1 MALASKSVP
10 NLINGVTQQPPELRL
25 NNQLEV
31 QENGYPDVV
40 EGLRKRPP
48 SLFLKYLLKCS
59 SSWTAGAST
68 SDLTTSN
75 TERLTSSELASALV
89 HSYKRDSDETYT
101 VLVVPQE
108 SGGVVQDPL
117 LLVYDEEG
125 NLRYQAGKSSWLA
138 DGSSITYQDGAVT
151 LYGNSDSTAYLKNA
165 TPNNNIKATSV
176 ADATFL
182 VNTNTIVKLNPDR
195 IPSKTGNSCLVHFKT
210 VNYKKD
216 YTLTFESL
224 GSNQR
229 LVAQASTE
237 DPSSNTHYAQLK
249 VSTAAAALRDDVIS
263 ESSQAGATV
272 YFSGRSA
279 QQTTEEKKD
288 NTWSDSALIPYLSF
302 SKTQGVIDDG
312 SPATGTFA
320 PSGELTVIVGD
331 NSMVYSSTEQSAW
344 DTFNTLPKNGWVYS
358 DGTDPTPSG
367 IVLPRSVASLSYN
380 DSWYDFDSDEYYDTR
395 YVTVP
400 PISTVDQNPANATL
414 VVTPTISR
422 DEGYFIVTSPSDG
435 TFGDFNVF
443 VSDDNGGNDLVA
455 IKGIAKSFADLPNQ
469 CVEDYKLT
477 VTGDGS
483 KGEDDYHVVF
493 KGAGGSGVWRES
505 VEGGLQNDFNNA
517 TMPHQLRQDPKILG
531 SLRFSFE
538 PLSFTSRLVGDEL
551 TNPAP
556 SFVENTISDVFFYRN
571 RLAFLSEDNVIFSEN
586 GDYFNFYRTTVR
598 TLLDS
603 DPIDIAIASTDVS
616 TLKAAK
622 AVQDY
627 LLLFSE
633 QNQFTL
639 SSAQLLTPTDVKA
652 DLSTQYECDLT
663 APPVT
668 AGNSVFFATANQ
680 YYSGVREYVTNPNTE
695 INEAPLVTDHVPEY
709 IQGTITKMAAST
721 NKNMLLCLS
730 SADKKV
736 VYVYKW
742 YDSDSQRLQSAWS
755 KWIFDKDVL
764 NIAFN
769 NSRMYITFGDGSF
782 EELDLA
788 SNEQSINFTNLQNLV
803 KNDTGFTLTAPLYT
817 KQDFLQFTY
826 DNQTYLTSVLLKFQT
841 FGSSPSIEFTA
852 TAALKALNLT
862 SITFNSEAYAFA
874 DASSV
879 DYPDGSTKYTWTPS
893 GAQAAA
899 VQSIVDGTTLPDG
912 TSTTVWYLTLNVDVT
927 QEYSGKAYDVYL
939 DHRRKLNSANSASFS
954 LSDIPSSDLTASTKF
969 VDHLGVVIATGT
981 SSAELDKVVAY
992 INGQTHTENGVVVY
1006 NYLYSGEPYTFTA
1019 TLSEPVFDYGKK
1031 DASKLARMQI
1041 RSFNVSFSDTAFFNF
1056 KVKAKDRDEV
1066 VATYTAKQF
1075 GDSENILG
1083 FLPNIQYGDKK
1094 FSVLSN
1100 ATNVK
1105 LTLENDS
1112 HLPSTFQSGEYEV
1125 MFHYRN
1131 PVRL

>member
-68 SDLTTSN
+68 SNLTTSN
-75 TERLTSSELASALV
+75 TERLTSSELANALM
-89 HSYKRDSDETYT
+89 HTYKRDSEETYT

-117 LLVYDEEG
+117 LLVYDELG
-125 NLRYQAGKSSWLA
+125 NLRYQAGKSSWLP
-138 DGSSITYQDGAVT
+138 DGSSITYTDGTVT
-151 LYGNSDSTAYLKNA
+151 LYGNTDSTTYLKDA
-165 TPNNNIKATSV
+165 APNKSIKATSV
-176 ADATFL
+176 VDATFL
-182 VNTNTIVKLNPDR
+182 VNSKTIVKLNADR
-195 IPSKTGNSCLVHFKT
+195 IPAKTGSSCLVHFKT
-210 VNYKKD
+210 VNYSKD
-216 YTLTFESL
+216 YQLTFESL
-224 GSNQR
+224 NDEQR
-229 LVAQASTE
+229 LIASAPTG
-237 DPSSNTHYAQLK
+237 DPSSNTHYSGLK
-249 VSTAAAALRDDVIS
+249 VSTAAAALRASVVS

-272 YFSGRSA
+272 YFSGRSKEI
-279 QQTTEEKKD
+279 TTEEQRD
-288 NTWSDSALIPYLSF
+288 NTWTDSQLRPYLRYQ
-302 SKTQGVIDDG
+302 KTRGVISDG

-320 PSGELTVIVGD
+320 PLGALTVIVGD
-331 NSMVYSSTEQSAW
+331 NSLVYSPTEQSAW
-344 DTFNTLPKNGWVYS
+344 DTFDTLPKNGWVYS
-358 DGTDPTPSG
+358 DGTTSTPDG
-367 IVLPRSVASLSYN
+367 IVLPRSVATLTYSN
-380 DSWYDFDSDEYYDTR
+380 SWYDFDTDEYYDTKFL
-395 YVTVP
+395 TVP
-400 PISTVDQNPANATL
+400 SVSTVDQNPASATL
-414 VVTPTISR
+414 VVTPTVDR
-422 DEGYFIVTSPSDG
+422 GEGYFVVSSPSDG

-455 IKGIAKSFADLPNQ
+455 IKNTAKSFADLPNQ
-469 CVEDYKLT
+469 CVEDYKLS

-505 VEGGLQNDFNNA
+505 VEGGLQNDFDNT

-538 PLSFTSRLVGDEL
+538 PLSFTSRLVGDEH

-586 GDYFNFYRTTVR
+586 GEYFNFYRSTVR

-603 DPIDIAIASTDVS
+603 DPIDVAISSTDVS
-616 TLKAAK
+616 TLKAATP
-622 AVQDY
+622 VQDF

-633 QNQFTL
+633 QSQFTL

-663 APPVT
+663 AKPVI
-668 AGNSVFFATANQ
+668 AGNSVFFATKNQ
-680 YYSGVREYVTNPNTE
+680 YYSGLREYVTNPSTE
-695 INEAPLVTDHVPEY
+695 INEAPLVTNHVPEY
-709 IQGTITKMAAST
+709 IEGAITKMASST
-721 NKNMLLCLS
+721 NKSMLLCLS
-730 SADKKV
+730 DVDKKV

-742 YDSDSQRLQSAWS
+742 YDSDNQRLQSAWS
-755 KWIFDKDVL
+755 KWVFDKDVL
-764 NIAFN
+764 NITFN

-788 SNEQSINFTNLQNLV
+788 SNEQSITFSGLALATATNNVNLLTVEYTASAVAAFPYGGTTHLAPYFMRFEEVSNTPVIEMTVPLSLLNITFDGV
-803 KNDTGFTLTAPLYT
+803 KFFG
-817 KQDFLQFTY
+817 
-826 DNQTYLTSVLLKFQT
+826 QTYYIADATAVNNIDGSKKFTWVPTTSQINTIQT
-841 FGSSPSIEFTA
+841 FVDVQTDPE
-852 TAALKALNLT
+852 NPYV
-862 SITFNSEAYAFA
+862 EA
-874 DASSV
+874 
-879 DYPDGSTKYTWTPS
+879 
-893 GAQAAA
+893 QIAA
-899 VQSIVDGTTLPDG
+899 VIKTAETF
-912 TSTTVWYLTLNVDVT
+912 T
-927 QEYSGKAYDVYL
+927 GKAYDVYL
-939 DHRRKLNSANSASFS
+939 DHRRKLNSANSATFS
-954 LSDIPSSDLTASTKF
+954 LSDIPSADLTTSTKF
-969 VDHLGVVIATGT
+969 VDHLGVLIAQGT
-981 SSAELDKVVAY
+981 SSAELAKVVSY
-992 INGQTHTENGVVVY
+992 INGKTHTENGAVVN
-1006 NYLYSGEPYTFTA
+1006 NYLYAGEPYTFTA

-1031 DASKLARMQI
+1031 DPSHLARMQL

-1066 VATYTAKQF
+1066 VSTYTAKEF
-1075 GDSENILG
+1075 GNSENTLG
-1083 FLPNIQYGDKK
+1083 FLPNIDYGTKK
-1094 FSVLSN
+1094 FAVLSN
-1100 ATNVK
+1100 AANVK

-1112 HLPSTFQSGEYEV
+1112 HLPSTFQSGEYEI

>member
-48 SLFLKYLLKCS
+48 SLFLNYLLKCS
-59 SSWTAGAST
+59 SSWTAGVST

-75 TERLTSSELASALV
+75 TERLTSSELANALV

-138 DGSSITYQDGAVT
+138 DGSSITYQDGDVT
-151 LYGNSDSTAYLKNA
+151 LYGNSDSTTYLKNA
-165 TPNNNIKATSV
+165 TPDNSIKATSV

-210 VNYKKD
+210 VNYNKD
-216 YTLTFESL
+216 YRLTFESL
-224 GSNQR
+224 ENSQR
-229 LVAQASTE
+229 LVAQASTD
-237 DPSSNTHYAQLK
+237 DPSSNTHYNELK
-249 VSTAAAALRDDVIS
+249 VSTAATALRDDVIS

-272 YFSGRSA
+272 YFSGRSDK
-279 QQTTEEKKD
+279 QTTEEKKD
-288 NTWSDSALIPYLSF
+288 NTWSDSALIPYLRF

-320 PSGELTVIVGD
+320 PSGQLTVIVGD
-331 NSMVYSSTEQSAW
+331 NSMVYSPTEQSAW
-344 DTFNTLPKNGWVYS
+344 DTFNRLPKNGWVYS
-358 DGTDPTPSG
+358 DGTDSTPSG
-367 IVLPRSVASLSYN
+367 IVFPRSIASLRYS
-380 DSWYDFDSDEYYDTR
+380 DSWYDHDSDEYYDTR
-395 YVTVP
+395 WVTVP
-400 PISTVDQNPANATL
+400 PISTVDQNPASASL

-422 DEGYFIVTSPSDG
+422 GEGYFVVTSPSDG

-455 IKGIAKSFADLPNQ
+455 IKGTAKSFADLPNQ

-483 KGEDDYHVVF
+483 KGEDDYHVIF
-493 KGAGGSGVWRES
+493 KGAGGSGIWRES
-505 VEGGLQNDFNNA
+505 VEGGLQNDFDNT

-556 SFVENTISDVFFYRN
+556 SFVENTISDIFFYRN

-616 TLKAAK
+616 TLKAAT

-680 YYSGVREYVTNPNTE
+680 YYSGIREYVTNPNTE
-695 INEAPLVTDHVPEY
+695 INEAPLVTNHVPEY
-709 IQGTITKMAAST
+709 IQGTITKIAAST
-721 NKNMLLCLS
+721 NKNMLLCLNS
-730 SADKKV
+730 VDKKV

-764 NIAFN
+764 NISFN
-769 NSRMYITFGDGSF
+769 NSRMYITFGDGCF

-788 SNEQSINFTNLQNLV
+788 SNEQSITFAQTATFLGTSDLSLGAGTYAQSDIMSYSYNNELLLAGFVLRFEDLFNTPVIEFTALPTLLNA
-803 KNDTGFTLTAPLYT
+803 GFNGLT
-817 KQDFLQFTY
+817 F
-826 DNQTYLTSVLLKFQT
+826 NGETYLTSAATVIENSDGSKKFT
-841 FGSSPSIEFTA
+841 WVPTGSQVDAVQAIVD
-852 TAALKALNLT
+852 
-862 SITFNSEAYAFA
+862 A
-874 DASSV
+874 DASTRFELPVLLESEV
-879 DYPDGSTKYTWTPS
+879 SYT
-893 GAQAAA
+893 
-899 VQSIVDGTTLPDG
+899 GT
-912 TSTTVWYLTLNVDVT
+912 
-927 QEYSGKAYDVYL
+927 AYDVYL
-939 DHRRKLNSANSASFS
+939 DHRRKLNSTNSATFS

-981 SSAELDKVVAY
+981 SSAELDKVVNY
-992 INGQTHTENGVVVY
+992 INGKTHTENGSLLY
-1006 NYLYSGEPYTFTA
+1006 NYLYAGEPYTFKA

-1066 VATYTAKQF
+1066 VSTYTAKHF
-1075 GDSENILG
+1075 GDSENTLG

>member
-75 TERLTSSELASALV
+75 TERLTSSELANALI
-89 HSYKRDSDETYT
+89 HTYKRDSEETYT
-101 VLVVPQE
+101 VLVIPQE

-117 LLVYDEEG
+117 LLIYDEEG
-125 NLRYQAGKSSWLA
+125 NLRYQAGKSSWLP
-138 DGSSITYQDGAVT
+138 DGSSITYTINTVT
-151 LYGNSDSTAYLKNA
+151 YYGNSDSTAYLKDA
-165 TPNNNIKATSV
+165 TPDTTIKATSV

-182 VNTNTIVKLNPDR
+182 VNTKTIIRLSDDK
-195 IPSKTGNSCLVHFKT
+195 IPAKSGNSALIHLKS
-210 VNYKKD
+210 VNYSKD
-216 YTLTFESL
+216 YDITLESKS
-224 GSNQR
+224 SNER
-229 LVAQASTE
+229 FTASADTA
-237 DPSSNTHYAQLK
+237 DPSSNTHYNELK
-249 VSTAAAALRDDVIS
+249 VSTIATDLRAQVISIGAQAGDTTYFNAQNAIINKDGDTFLRDD
-263 ESSQAGATV
+263 ELA
-272 YFSGRSA
+272 
-279 QQTTEEKKD
+279 
-288 NTWSDSALIPYLSF
+288 PYLTLT
-302 SKTQGVIDDG
+302 KTNGYEEDGVA
-312 SPATGTFA
+312 ATGTFPA
-320 PSGELTVIVGD
+320 LGALTVLVGS
-331 NSMVYSSTEQSAW
+331 NGLSYSSAEQADW
-344 DTFNTLPKNGWVYS
+344 DNNDYLPREGWVYA
-358 DGTDPTPSG
+358 DGADPTPDA
-367 IVLPRSVASLSYN
+367 IVLPRNVVTTYQSGNWSSGYEIIL
-380 DSWYDFDSDEYYDTR
+380 
-395 YVTVP
+395 TVP
-400 PISTVDQNPANATL
+400 PVSCIEQDPSNAKF
-414 VVTPTISR
+414 VVTPAIDR
-422 DEGYFIVTSPSDG
+422 NEGYFVITSTPEGS
-435 TFGDFNVF
+435 FGDFDVF
-443 VSDDNGGNDLVA
+443 VADDNGGRDLVG
-455 IKGIAKSFADLPNQ
+455 IKDIAKSFADLPNQ
-469 CVEDYKLT
+469 CVAGYRLA

-483 KGEDDYHVVF
+483 RGEDDFYVVF
-493 KGAGGSGVWRES
+493 TGAGGSGVWRES
-505 VEGGLQNDFNNA
+505 VAGGIQNDYDNA
-517 TMPHQLRQDPKILG
+517 TMPHQLRQDPLVTG

-538 PLSFTSRLVGDEL
+538 SIVYDSRLVGDES
-551 TNPAP
+551 TNPPP
-556 SFVENTISDVFFYRN
+556 SFVDNTINDVFFYRN
-571 RLAFLSEDNVIFSEN
+571 RLAFLSDDNVIFSEN
-586 GDYFNFYRTTVR
+586 GEYFNFYRTTVR
-598 TLLDS
+598 SLLDS
-603 DPIDIAIASTDVS
+603 DPIDISISNAEVS
-616 TLKAAK
+616 TLKAAT
-622 AVQDY
+622 AIQDY

-663 APPVT
+663 ARPVI

-695 INEAPLVTDHVPEY
+695 INEAPLVTNHVPEY
-709 IQGTITKMAAST
+709 IQGTITKMVSST
-721 NKNMLLCLS
+721 NKNMLLCLNS
-730 SADKKV
+730 VDKKV

-788 SNEQSINFTNLQNLV
+788 SNEQSINFTNVKNLV
-803 KNDTGFTLTAPLYT
+803 KNDTGFTLTSPLYT

-826 DNQTYLTSVLLKFQT
+826 GNQTYLTSVLLKFQT

-852 TAALKALNLT
+852 TTALKALNLA
-862 SITFNSEAYAFA
+862 SITFNSEVYAFA

-879 DYPDGSTKYTWTPS
+879 DYADGSTKYTWTPS

-954 LSDIPSSDLTASTKF
+954 LSDIPSSDLTATTKF

-1075 GDSENILG
+1075 GDSGNILG
-1083 FLPNIQYGDKK
+1083 FLPNIEYGDKK

>member
-59 SSWTAGAST
+59 SSWTAGVST

-75 TERLTSSELASALV
+75 TERLTSSELANALI
-89 HSYKRDSDETYT
+89 HTYKRDSDETYT

-117 LLVYDEEG
+117 LLIYDEEG

-138 DGSSITYQDGAVT
+138 DGSSITYTTSGVT
-151 LYGNSDSTAYLKNA
+151 YYGNSDSTAYLKDA
-165 TPNNNIKATSV
+165 TPDSTIKATSV

-182 VNTNTIVKLNPDR
+182 VNTKTIIRLSDDKVPAK
-195 IPSKTGNSCLVHFKT
+195 SGNSALVHLKS

-216 YTLTFESL
+216 YDITFESKA
-224 GSNQR
+224 SKER
-229 LVAQASTE
+229 FVASAATL
-237 DPSSNTHYAQLK
+237 DPTGTHHYEELK
-249 VSTAAAALRDDVIS
+249 VSTVATDLRAQVILAGSQSGDTTYFNAQNATISKDSDDYLQDD
-263 ESSQAGATV
+263 ELA
-272 YFSGRSA
+272 
-279 QQTTEEKKD
+279 
-288 NTWSDSALIPYLSF
+288 PYLTLT
-302 SKTQGVIDDG
+302 KVNGYEEDG
-312 SPATGTFA
+312 TAATGTFPA
-320 PSGELTVIVGD
+320 AGALTVLIGS
-331 NSMVYSSTEQSAW
+331 NGLSYSSAEQADWDNNDYLPTE
-344 DTFNTLPKNGWVYS
+344 GWVYA
-358 DGTDPTPSG
+358 DGADATPDA
-367 IVLPRSVASLSYN
+367 IVLPRSV
-380 DSWYDFDSDEYYDTR
+380 
-395 YVTVP
+395 VTTFTSGNWRTGYEVDINIP
-400 PISTVDQNPANATL
+400 PVSCIEQDPANAKF
-414 VVTPTISR
+414 VVTPAIDR
-422 DEGYFIVTSPSDG
+422 NEGYFVVTSTPDG
-435 TFGDFNVF
+435 SFGDFDIF
-443 VSDDNGGNDLVA
+443 VADDNGGRDLIG
-455 IKGIAKSFADLPNQ
+455 IKDIAKSFADLPNQ
-469 CVEDYKLT
+469 CVAGYRLA

-483 KGEDDYHVVF
+483 KGEDDFYVVF
-493 KGAGGSGVWRES
+493 TGAGGSGVWRES
-505 VEGGLQNDFNNA
+505 VAGGIRNDYNNV
-517 TMPHQLRQDPKILG
+517 TMPHQLRQDPLVTG

-538 PLSFTSRLVGDEL
+538 SIAYDSRLVGDES
-551 TNPAP
+551 TNPPP
-556 SFVENTISDVFFYRN
+556 SFVDNTINDVFFYRN
-571 RLAFLSEDNVIFSEN
+571 RLAFLSDDNVIFSEN
-586 GDYFNFYRTTVR
+586 GEYFNFYRTTVR
-598 TLLDS
+598 SLLDS
-603 DPIDIAIASTDVS
+603 DPIDVSISNAEVS
-616 TLKAAK
+616 TLKAAT
-622 AVQDY
+622 AIQDY

-663 APPVT
+663 ARPVI

-695 INEAPLVTDHVPEY
+695 INEAPLVTNHVPEY
-709 IQGTITKMAAST
+709 IQGTITKMASST
-721 NKNMLLCLS
+721 NKNMLLCLNS
-730 SADKKV
+730 VDKKV

-742 YDSDSQRLQSAWS
+742 YDSDSQRLQSSWS

-764 NIAFN
+764 NVSFN

-788 SNEQSINFTNLQNLV
+788 SNEQSITFSQV
-803 KNDTGFTLTAPLYT
+803 DTFLGTSDLSLGAGTYAQSDIMSYSYNNELILAGFVLRFE
-817 KQDFLQFTY
+817 DFFNTP
-826 DNQTYLTSVLLKFQT
+826 V
-841 FGSSPSIEFTA
+841 IEFTA
-852 TAALKALNLT
+852 IPTLLNAGFNGL
-862 SITFNSEAYAFA
+862 TFNSETYLASVATVIENSDGSKKFTWVPTGSQVDAVQAIVDA
-874 DASSV
+874 DASTRFELPILLESAA
-879 DYPDGSTKYTWTPS
+879 SYT
-893 GAQAAA
+893 
-899 VQSIVDGTTLPDG
+899 GT
-912 TSTTVWYLTLNVDVT
+912 
-927 QEYSGKAYDVYL
+927 AYDVYL
-939 DHRRKLNSANSASFS
+939 DHRRKLNSANSSTFS

-981 SSAELDKVVAY
+981 SSAELDKVVNY
-992 INGQTHTENGVVVY
+992 INAKTHTENGSLIY
-1006 NYLYSGEPYTFTA
+1006 NYLYAGEPYTFKA

-1031 DASKLARMQI
+1031 DPSKLARMQI
-1041 RSFNVSFSDTAFFNF
+1041 RTFNVSFTDTAFFNF

-1066 VATYTAKQF
+1066 VSTYTAKQF
-1075 GDSENILG
+1075 GDSENTLG
-1083 FLPNIQYGDKK
+1083 FLPNIEYGDKK

>member
-68 SDLTTSN
+68 SNLTTSN
-75 TERLTSSELASALV
+75 TERLTSSELANALM
-89 HSYKRDSDETYT
+89 HTYKRDSEETYT

-117 LLVYDEEG
+117 LLVYDELG
-125 NLRYQAGKSSWLA
+125 NLRYQAGKSSWLP
-138 DGSSITYQDGAVT
+138 DGSSITCTDGTVT
-151 LYGNSDSTAYLKNA
+151 LYGNTDSTTYLKDA
-165 TPNNNIKATSV
+165 APNKSIKATSV
-176 ADATFL
+176 VDATFL
-182 VNTNTIVKLNPDR
+182 VNSKTIVKLNADR
-195 IPSKTGNSCLVHFKT
+195 IPAKTGSSCLVHFKT
-210 VNYKKD
+210 VNYSKD
-216 YTLTFESL
+216 YQLTFESL
-224 GSNQR
+224 NDEQR
-229 LVAQASTE
+229 LIASAPTG
-237 DPSSNTHYAQLK
+237 DPSSNTHYSELK
-249 VSTAAAALRDDVIS
+249 VSTAAAALRASVVS

-272 YFSGRSA
+272 YFSGRSKEI
-279 QQTTEEKKD
+279 TTEEQRD
-288 NTWSDSALIPYLSF
+288 NTWTDSQLRPYLVYQ
-302 SKTQGVIDDG
+302 KTRGVISDG

-320 PSGELTVIVGD
+320 PLGALTVIVGD
-331 NSMVYSSTEQSAW
+331 NSLVYSPTEQSAW
-344 DTFNTLPKNGWVYS
+344 DTFDTLPKNGWVYS
-358 DGTDPTPSG
+358 DGTTSTPDG
-367 IVLPRSVASLSYN
+367 IVLPRSVATLTYSN
-380 DSWYDFDSDEYYDTR
+380 SWYDFDTDEYYDTKFL
-395 YVTVP
+395 TVP
-400 PISTVDQNPANATL
+400 SVSTVDQNPASATL
-414 VVTPTISR
+414 VVTPTVDR
-422 DEGYFIVTSPSDG
+422 GEGYFVVSSPSDG

-455 IKGIAKSFADLPNQ
+455 IKNTAKSFADLPNQ
-469 CVEDYKLT
+469 CVEDYKLS

-505 VEGGLQNDFNNA
+505 VEGGLQNDFDNT

-538 PLSFTSRLVGDEL
+538 PLSFTSRLVGDEH

-586 GDYFNFYRTTVR
+586 GEYFNFYRSTVR

-603 DPIDIAIASTDVS
+603 DPIDVAISSTDVS
-616 TLKAAK
+616 TLKAATP
-622 AVQDY
+622 VQDF

-633 QNQFTL
+633 QSQFTL

-652 DLSTQYECDLT
+652 DLSTQYECDLI
-663 APPVT
+663 AKPVI
-668 AGNSVFFATANQ
+668 AGNSVFFATKNQ
-680 YYSGVREYVTNPNTE
+680 YYSGLREYVTNPSTE
-695 INEAPLVTDHVPEY
+695 INEAPLVTNHVPEY
-709 IQGTITKMAAST
+709 IEGAITKMASST
-721 NKNMLLCLS
+721 NKSMLLCLS
-730 SADKKV
+730 DVDKKV

-742 YDSDSQRLQSAWS
+742 YDSDNQRLQSAWS

-764 NIAFN
+764 NITFN

-788 SNEQSINFTNLQNLV
+788 SNEQSVTFSQMTTVPSRSTFSLGTSTYGHSDLIGYSYNNELFLS
-803 KNDTGFTLTAPLYT
+803 GFVLRFE
-817 KQDFLQFTY
+817 DFFSTP
-826 DNQTYLTSVLLKFQT
+826 V
-841 FGSSPSIEFTA
+841 IEFTA
-852 TAALKALNLT
+852 VPAILNAGFSGL
-862 SITFNSEAYAFA
+862 TFNSETYPTSDATVLNYSDGTKKFTWVPTGSQVDAVQAVVDA
-874 DASSV
+874 DATTRFELPILLKSAVS
-879 DYPDGSTKYTWTPS
+879 YT
-893 GAQAAA
+893 
-899 VQSIVDGTTLPDG
+899 GT
-912 TSTTVWYLTLNVDVT
+912 
-927 QEYSGKAYDVYL
+927 AYDVYL
-939 DHRRKLNSANSASFS
+939 DHRRKLNSANSATFS
-954 LSDIPSSDLTASTKF
+954 LSDIPSSDLTTSTKF
-969 VDHLGVVIATGT
+969 VDHLGVVVAQGT
-981 SSAELDKVVAY
+981 SSPELAKVVNY
-992 INGQTHTENGVVVY
+992 INGKTHTENGSIVN
-1006 NYLYSGEPYTFTA
+1006 NYLYAGEPYTFRA

-1031 DASKLARMQI
+1031 DPSHLARMQL
-1041 RSFNVSFSDTAFFNF
+1041 RSFNISFSDTAFFNF

-1066 VATYTAKQF
+1066 VSTYTAKEF
-1075 GDSENILG
+1075 GNSENTLG
-1083 FLPNIQYGDKK
+1083 FLPNIDYGTKK
-1094 FSVLSN
+1094 FAVLSN
-1100 ATNVK
+1100 AANVK

-1112 HLPSTFQSGEYEV
+1112 HLPSTFQSGEYEI